1 MAGVA
6 ELEAGLT
13 SQRTKAALAAAKA
26 RGVRLGGPNGAAPLV
41 SYIRAHGNG
50 KAMAGKA
57 KAAAARAEP
66 WRGVLQAMLDK
77 GLSYGGIARE
87 LAAAGE
93 RTPRGS
99 RWSDVAVSRMI
110 KRLELVPA

>member
-1 MAGVA
+1 MA
-6 ELEAGLT
+6 
-13 SQRTKAALAAAKA
+13 
-26 RGVRLGGPNGAAPLV
+26 
-41 SYIRAHGNG
+41 AHGNG
-50 KAMAGKA
+50 KAMKA
-57 KAAAARAEP
+57 KAKNADARAEP

-87 LAAAGE
+87 LDGNGD

-110 KRLELVPA
+110 ARLELNPATA